1 MIRLVVNSTTPIVI
15 VIACNKRVFCVFT
28 NFLWNGGKLLS
39 QSVVVSSKAI
49 PHIFLINLKTCLY
62 SYSCHSSYANPR
74 PRLVFA

>member
-1 MIRLVVNSTTPIVI
+1 MIILVVNSTTPIVI

-74 PRLVFA
+74 PRLEFA

>member
-74 PRLVFA
+74 PRLEFA